1 MIAKWQKLVSENNPN
16 FEKIYL
22 WIYTQRHILQNIT
35 KVKEKWLV
43 YVLGLQILLTLLLI
57 LYYLK
62 SFYIV
67 PIFFSKRKWYF
78 N

>member
-22 WIYTQRHILQNIT
+22 WTYTPRHILQNIT

-43 YVLGLQILLTLLLI
+43 YVLGLQILLILLLI

-62 SFYIV
+62 SFLHCTYIL
-67 PIFFSKRKWYF
+67 F
-78 N
+78 

>member
-1 MIAKWQKLVSENNPN
+1 MIAKWQKLVSEINPN
-16 FEKIYL
+16 FKKIYL
-22 WIYTQRHILQNIT
+22 WIYTQRHILQNTT

-43 YVLGLQILLTLLLI
+43 YVLRLQILLTLLLI

-67 PIFFSKRKWYF
+67 PIFLEKMVL
-78 N
+78 